1 MRIHRKRKMLAM
13 TLAAWVVAGCTAQLA
28 LTEPRNLTVPSD
40 IDATGAADV
49 TDGLNTFFASVPDSS
64 TILFPAG
71 AQYRVEGTLLLIG
84 RRKLTIEGN
93 GATVLA
99 TTDGSGVTPP
109 PLLAHLWPRGRRQFL
124 FSGGA
129 DIVVRNLVVKGANPN
144 AGTGDSAYKAPLE
157 AQHGFEFAG
166 VRGGE
171 LDHVTVS
178 DVYGDFVYLG
188 ASGGQQASHI
198 WIHDSHFERNGRQ
211 GVSFTGADTVLIER
225 NYLAEVRRAHF
236 DIEPN
241 LATDE
246 IRGVTIRDN
255 RFGPGRL
262 LFLAS
267 GGAPGTV
274 EDITIANN
282 VLIGKALIIQ
292 VTPPVGTRR
301 SRIHVTGN
309 VSDMGFG
316 SAGSLMAFD
325 RIDDL
330 EVSGNRNPLQANR
343 AMTAITVRESCG
355 VVVKNNDFPGSV
367 AEVAIVSPSCVP

>member
-1 MRIHRKRKMLAM
+1 
-13 TLAAWVVAGCTAQLA
+13 VA
-28 LTEPRNLTVPSD
+28 
-40 IDATGAADV
+40 
-49 TDGLNTFFASVPDSS
+49 
-64 TILFPAG
+64 
-71 AQYRVEGTLLLIG
+71 
-84 RRKLTIEGN
+84 
-93 GATVLA
+93 
-99 TTDGSGVTPP
+99 
-109 PLLAHLWPRGRRQFL
+109 
-124 FSGGA
+124 
-129 DIVVRNLVVKGANPN
+129 
-144 AGTGDSAYKAPLE
+144 
-157 AQHGFEFAG
+157 
-166 VRGGE
+166 
-171 LDHVTVS
+171 VS

-188 ASGGQQASHI
+188 ASRGQRASHI

-225 NYLAEVRRAHF
+225 NYLAQVRRAHF

-274 EDITIANN
+274 EDITVANN
-282 VLIGKALIIQ
+282 VLVGKALMIQ

-316 SAGSLMAFD
+316 SPSSLMTFD

-355 VVVKNNDFPGSV
+355 VVVKNNDFPNSI
-367 AEVAIVSPSCVP
+367 AEVAILSPSCP